1 MIKIITIGSIKE
13 KYLKDAI
20 NEYLKR
26 LKKYTEIEIIELKD
40 EGLVEKDKAIKL
52 EGQKIER

>member
-1 MIKIITIGSIKE
+1 MVKIKVIGVGNIKE

-26 LKKYTEIEIIELKD
+26 LLKAD
-40 EGLVEKDKAIKL
+40 VP
-52 EGQKIER
+52 

>member
-20 NEYLKR
+20 KEYLKR
-26 LKKYTEIEIIELKD
+26 IKKYTNIEII
-40 EGLVEKDKAIKL
+40 KL
-52 EGQKIER
+52 LN